1 MKKCFKAPE
10 GWIFCGIDFSS
21 LEDYISALTTRDPNK
36 IKIYSEGYDSHSFR
50 AYAYFKDNMP
60 DITEELSKCTS
71 EAAKVS
77 IINSIQTKYKDWRTK
92 SKAPTF
98 ALT

>member
-1 MKKCFKAPE
+1 MLHIKPTDEVSIKRLPNTE
-10 GWIFCGIDFSS
+10 GF
-21 LEDYISALTTRDPNK
+21 
-36 IKIYSEGYDSHSFR
+36 DSHSFR

-60 DITEELSKCTS
+60 DVTEELSKCTS

-77 IINSIQTKYKDWRTK
+77 VINSIQTKYKDWRTK